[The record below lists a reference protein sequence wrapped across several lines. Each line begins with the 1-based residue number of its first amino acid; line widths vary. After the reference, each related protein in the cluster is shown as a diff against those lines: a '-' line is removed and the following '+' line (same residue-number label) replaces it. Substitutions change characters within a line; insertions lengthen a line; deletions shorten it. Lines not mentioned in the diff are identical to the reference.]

1 MTITKRLTLTLA
13 VALLALIFVGA
24 NGLWQISA
32 AQQRLT
38 LVQSRLIP
46 SIHGLNDAKG
56 ALADSRLAGYRLSVF
71 SNLSDKTALDK
82 AYNDAH
88 TKFDQV
94 IAAYAKEHVYDETDR
109 RMLEQDKAN
118 MEEYRKALIPFLAGA
133 HSGDMDAVRAS
144 LQAGTPLAKGAA
156 AVKKGLDDHIAYN
169 NKLIEDV
176 RTESD
181 AAYKTAQTTLIVVI
195 VLAVLVT
202 AALGYQLFSVIAGSL
217 KAIRGTL
224 EDVSE
229 SLDLTHQLK
238 VERMDE
244 IGHTAVAFNKL
255 LGQIAGVVGTAR
267 ASADAVSTASQQI
280 AAGTGD
286 LSLRTSQQ
294 AASLEETA
302 SSMEELTSTVAQNS
316 DNARQANQLAQSA
329 SQVAAQ
335 GGSVVEQVIVT
346 MDSINES
353 SRKIVDIISVIDGIA
368 FQTNILALNAAVE
381 AARAGEQGRGFA
393 VVATEVR
400 NLAQRSAAAAK
411 EIKVL
416 IGDSVDKV
424 ESGTKLVQQ
433 AGSTMHDV
441 VASIKQVTDIVAEI
455 SAATTEQNAG
465 ITQVH
470 SAITQMDQVTQQ
482 NAALVEQTAAAS
494 QAMNEQANTLSQ
506 AVSAFRIGGAY
517 APVAAPVTMQ
527 MRTAAAPRATAIAA
541 PKAAA
546 KAARMPAAPA
556 ASTASATSGAA
567 KPAPSRKVVNAPAG
581 ESEWEEF

>member
-24 NGLWQISA
+24 NGIWQISA

-46 SIHGLNDAKG
+46 SIAGLNDAKG

-71 SNLSDKTALDK
+71 SNLPDKTALDK

-88 TKFDQV
+88 AKFDKV
-94 IAAYAKEHVYDETDR
+94 IDVYEKERIFDDTDR
-109 RMLEQDKAN
+109 KMLEQDKAN
-118 MEEYRKALIPFLAGA
+118 MAAYRQALIPFLAGSHA
-133 HSGDMDAVRAS
+133 GDMDAVRAT
-144 LQAGTPLAKGAA
+144 LQAGTPLALGAA

-169 NKLIEDV
+169 NQLIDKV

-181 AAYKTAQTTLIVVI
+181 AAYKSAQAMLIIVI
-195 VLAVLVT
+195 VAAVLVT
-202 AALGYQLFSVIAGSL
+202 ALLGYQLFRIISGSL
-217 KAIRGTL
+217 TTIRGTL

-229 SLDLTHQLK
+229 SLDLTHQ
-238 VERMDE
+238 VPVQRMDE

-267 ASADAVSTASQQI
+267 ASADAVSSASQQI

-286 LSLRTSQQ
+286 LSSRTSQQ

-302 SSMEELTSTVAQNS
+302 SSMEELTSTVSQNS

-329 SQVAAQ
+329 SEVAVQ

-353 SRKIVDIISVIDGIA
+353 SRKIVDIIAVIDGIA

-393 VVATEVR
+393 VVASEVR

-433 AGSTMHDV
+433 AGTTMSDV

-465 ITQVH
+465 IAQVH
-470 SAITQMDQVTQQ
+470 QAITQMDQVTQQ
-482 NAALVEQTAAAS
+482 NAALVEETAAAS
-494 QAMNEQANTLSQ
+494 QAMREQAAGLSQ
-506 AVSAFRIGGAY
+506 AVSAFKIGAAHMA
-517 APVAAPVTMQ
+517 APVAPMKKPARAAAVPSQAVTVRPAPV
-527 MRTAAAPRATAIAA
+527 
-541 PKAAA
+541 K
-546 KAARMPAAPA
+546 
-556 ASTASATSGAA
+556 
-567 KPAPSRKVVNAPAG
+567 KVANVQLS

>member
-24 NGLWQISA
+24 NGIWQISA

-46 SIHGLNDAKG
+46 SIAGLNEAKG

-71 SNLSDKTALDK
+71 SNLPDKTALDK

-88 TKFDQV
+88 AKFDQV
-94 IAAYAKEHVYDETDR
+94 IATYEKEHVYDETDR
-109 RMLEQDKAN
+109 KMLEQDKAN
-118 MEEYRKALIPFLAGA
+118 MAAYRQALIPFLAGSHA
-133 HSGDMDAVRAS
+133 GDMDAVRAT
-144 LQAGTPLAKGAA
+144 LQPGTPLALGAA
-156 AVKKGLDDHIAYN
+156 GVKKGLDDHIAYN
-169 NKLIEDV
+169 NKLIEQV

-181 AAYKTAQTTLIVVI
+181 AAYKSAQATLIVVI

-202 AALGYQLFSVIAGSL
+202 AALGYQLFRIISGSL
-217 KAIRGTL
+217 TTIRGTL

-229 SLDLTHQLK
+229 SLDLTHQ
-238 VERMDE
+238 VPVQRMDE

-255 LGQIAGVVGTAR
+255 LAQIAGVVGTAR
-267 ASADAVSTASQQI
+267 ASADAVSSASHQI

-286 LSLRTSQQ
+286 LSSRTSQQ

-302 SSMEELTSTVAQNS
+302 SSMEELTSTVSQNS

-329 SQVAAQ
+329 SEVAVQ

-368 FQTNILALNAAVE
+368 FQTKILALNAAVE

-416 IGDSVDKV
+416 IGDSVEKV

-433 AGSTMHDV
+433 AGSTMNDV

-465 ITQVH
+465 IAQVH
-470 SAITQMDQVTQQ
+470 QAITQMDQVTQQ
-482 NAALVEQTAAAS
+482 NAALVEETAAAS
-494 QAMNEQANTLSQ
+494 EAMREQAAGLSQ
-506 AVSAFRIGGAY
+506 AVSAFRIGNV
-517 APVAAPVTMQ
+517 AP
-527 MRTAAAPRATAIAA
+527 AAAP
-541 PKAAA
+541 
-546 KAARMPAAPA
+546 ARTPARP
-556 ASTASATSGAA
+556 AA
-567 KPAPSRKVVNAPAG
+567 KPSTAVAVRPPQVKKVANAPRS
-581 ESEWEEF
+581 ENEWEEF